1 MRAKMNSPASSR
13 ICGGFFATI
22 LTTKSDRRCDSET
35 HSTDKSRIYALTGL
49 NPICRR
55 AEAVEDADLQLAA
68 QANTLENF
76 SLVYKKK
83 EEAIAIDRMDKNQE
97 LVEKYLNDEAFRTAV
112 STMLVAQ
119 VYNAIRARAA
129 AGAPPRAVDACRSVL
144 SPRSTT
150 AAPVRPA
157 LRAPRH
163 QKRAPR

>member
-1 MRAKMNSPASSR
+1 M
-13 ICGGFFATI
+13 FF
-22 LTTKSDRRCDSET
+22 D
-35 HSTDKSRIYALTGL
+35 GV
-49 NPICRR
+49 R

-76 SLVYKKK
+76 SLVYKKQ

-129 AGAPPRAVDACRSVL
+129 AGTLPTS
-144 SPRSTT
+144 
-150 AAPVRPA
+150 RPA
-157 LRAPRH
+157 PGSVSAP
-163 QKRAPR
+163 

>member
-68 QANTLENF
+68 QAKTPKNF
-76 SLVYKKK
+76 SLVSKKK
-83 EEAIAIDRMDKNQE
+83 EEAIPIDRTATAQE
-97 LVEKYLNDEAFRTAV
+97 LVENYLNDEAVRTAV

-129 AGAPPRAVDACRSVL
+129 AGAPPTSRPAPRSV
-144 SPRSTT
+144 
-150 AAPVRPA
+150 
-157 LRAPRH
+157 RA
-163 QKRAPR
+163 

>member
-1 MRAKMNSPASSR
+1 VQRTESR
-13 ICGGFFATI
+13 RTQPPTHAPDDLFGTSFTEADEVFF
-22 LTTKSDRRCDSET
+22 D
-35 HSTDKSRIYALTGL
+35 GV
-49 NPICRR
+49 R

-76 SLVYKKK
+76 SLVYKKQ

-129 AGAPPRAVDACRSVL
+129 AGTLPTS
-144 SPRSTT
+144 
-150 AAPVRPA
+150 RPA
-157 LRAPRH
+157 PGSVSAP
-163 QKRAPR
+163 